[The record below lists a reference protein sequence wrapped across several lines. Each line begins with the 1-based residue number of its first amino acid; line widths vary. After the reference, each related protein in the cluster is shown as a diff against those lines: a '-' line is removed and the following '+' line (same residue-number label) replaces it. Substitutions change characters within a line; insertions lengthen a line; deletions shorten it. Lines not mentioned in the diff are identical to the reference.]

1 MLHLPSC
8 IYFPLF
14 LVCKI
19 NVTFTVFAPYLVLF
33 TPRCLR
39 FCDIF
44 ARSKFVQIN
53 FFVQCM
59 YSAIP
64 PNIDS
69 IKRAL
74 SPLHSIQ
81 YCCFLSTGPGCGAL
95 LTRDIVNRTIQTT
108 TAFNSSVDEN
118 YAILNSSS
126 AWCSSDLDTFQYLT
140 VNIGTGNLARPTCVS
155 IFWGV

>member
-1 MLHLPSC
+1 MSHLPSC

-19 NVTFTVFAPYLVLF
+19 NVTFTIFAPYLVLV

-44 ARSKFVQIN
+44 ARSKFVQIHC
-53 FFVQCM
+53 FVHCM
-59 YSAIP
+59 YSAVR

-74 SPLHSIQ
+74 SSLDSIQ
-81 YCCFLSTGPGCGAL
+81 PCCSLSTGPGCGAL

-126 AWCSSDLDTFQYLT
+126 AWCSSVLDTFQYLRINIGKSNLAQPAC
-140 VNIGTGNLARPTCVS
+140 VNI
-155 IFWGV
+155 F

>member
-1 MLHLPSC
+1 M
-8 IYFPLF
+8 
-14 LVCKI
+14 KI
-19 NVTFTVFAPYLVLF
+19 H
-33 TPRCLR
+33 
-39 FCDIF
+39 
-44 ARSKFVQIN
+44 
-53 FFVQCM
+53 FFVHCM
-59 YSAIP
+59 YSAVR

-69 IKRAL
+69 IKSAL
-74 SPLHSIQ
+74 SSLDSIQ
-81 YCCFLSTGPGCGAL
+81 HCCFLSTGPGCGAL

-140 VNIGTGNLARPTCVS
+140 INIGTGNLARPTCVS

>member
-1 MLHLPSC
+1 MVNATFAKLYLLSLILGMHHFC
-8 IYFPLF
+8 PLF
-14 LVCKI
+14 KFGIIYSPVFSFLRHICKE
-19 NVTFTVFAPYLVLF
+19 
-33 TPRCLR
+33 
-39 FCDIF
+39 
-44 ARSKFVQIN
+44 QICAN
-53 FFVQCM
+53 PFFRPGM

-140 VNIGTGNLARPTCVS
+140 INIGTGNLARPTCVS

>member
-1 MLHLPSC
+1 MA
-8 IYFPLF
+8 
-14 LVCKI
+14 
-19 NVTFTVFAPYLVLF
+19 FTIFVPYLVLF
-33 TPRCLR
+33 TPRCLHFR
-39 FCDIF
+39 DIF
-44 ARSKFVQIN
+44 ARNKFVQIH

-59 YSAIP
+59 YSAIR

-74 SPLHSIQ
+74 SSLDSIQ
-81 YCCFLSTGPGCGAL
+81 YRCFLSTGPGCGAL

-126 AWCSSDLDTFQYLT
+126 AWCSSDLDTFQYLRI
-140 VNIGTGNLARPTCVS
+140 NIGRSNRAQPACVK
-155 IFWGV
+155 IF

>member
-1 MLHLPSC
+1 MA
-8 IYFPLF
+8 
-14 LVCKI
+14 
-19 NVTFTVFAPYLVLF
+19 FTIFVPYLVLF
-33 TPRCLR
+33 TPRCLHFR
-39 FCDIF
+39 DIF
-44 ARSKFVQIN
+44 ARNKFVQIH

-59 YSAIP
+59 YSAIR

-74 SPLHSIQ
+74 SSLDSIQ
-81 YCCFLSTGPGCGAL
+81 YRCFLSTGPGCGAL

-126 AWCSSDLDTFQYLT
+126 AWCSSVLDTFQYLRI
-140 VNIGTGNLARPTCVS
+140 NIGKSNLAQPACFN
-155 IFWGV
+155 IF

>member
-1 MLHLPSC
+1 MPHLPSG
-8 IYFPLF
+8 IYFSLF

-19 NVTFTVFAPYLVLF
+19 NVTFTIFAPYLVLF

-44 ARSKFVQIN
+44 ARSKFCKIHC
-53 FFVQCM
+53 FVHCM
-59 YSAIP
+59 YSAVRS
-64 PNIDS
+64 NIDS

-74 SPLHSIQ
+74 SSLDSIQ
-81 YCCFLSTGPGCGAL
+81 HCCFLSTGPGCGAL

-126 AWCSSDLDTFQYLT
+126 AWCSSDLDTYQYLRI
-140 VNIGTGNLARPTCVS
+140 NIGTSNLAQPACVN